1 MFLKHVIEEKRE
13 GWIKVTGRQGRNDK
27 QLLGYLKEITG
38 YWKLKEEALTRT
50 PSRTRVGRGL
60 GTVVRQTAK

>member
-1 MFLKHVIEEKRE
+1 
-13 GWIKVTGRQGRNDK
+13 VTGRQGRNDK